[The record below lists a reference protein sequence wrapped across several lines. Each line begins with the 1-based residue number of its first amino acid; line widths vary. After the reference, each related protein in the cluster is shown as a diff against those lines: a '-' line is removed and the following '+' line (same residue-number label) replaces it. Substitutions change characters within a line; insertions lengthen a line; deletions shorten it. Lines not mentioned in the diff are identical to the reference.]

1 MEVFVY
7 EQLEFSPR
15 VVCDPFSG
23 KIVIEGESS
32 PENVNEF
39 YEKILVWVDSYISYI
54 KKINNFS
61 SKKKTLELNLK
72 ITYFNSPSHKY
83 IYLILK
89 KIDDN
94 RKLFESIVLKWFYAD
109 RDDEMLESGNEFKEM
124 FNLPILLIPY

>member
-1 MEVFVY
+1 MEVFSY

-32 PENVNEF
+32 PEDVNEF
-39 YEKILVWVDSYISYI
+39 YEKILVWFDSYISYI
-54 KKINNFS
+54 KNLNNFS
-61 SKKKTLELNLK
+61 SKKNTLELNLK

-94 RKLFESIVLKWFYAD
+94 RKLFETIVVKWFYAD
-109 RDDEMLESGNEFKEM
+109 RDDEMLDSGNEFKEM
-124 FNLPILLIPY
+124 FNLPILLMPY